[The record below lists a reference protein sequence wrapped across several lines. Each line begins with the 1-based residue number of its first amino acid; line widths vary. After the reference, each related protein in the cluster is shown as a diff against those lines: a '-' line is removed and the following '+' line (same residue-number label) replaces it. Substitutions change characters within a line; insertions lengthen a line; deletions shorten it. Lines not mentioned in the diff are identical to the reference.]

1 MGLWKIAIGILVG
14 AALTESGRKTIKSL
28 SKQLIEAGQTTMDK
42 STATIDDLKIK
53 TTKLIEEIKSEQKS
67 GTNGATKE

>member
-28 SKQLIEAGQTTMDK
+28 SKQLIEAGQITMDK
-42 STATIDDLKIK
+42 GSATIDDLKIK

-67 GTNGATKE
+67 GTNGTTKE